1 MQHSMTVIWK
11 MENTYCHGKW
21 KKLLHMSPI
30 LTSHME
36 SDLESDEL
44 PSSYNGQIGH
54 KSPLPCVVI
63 NSYIEN

>member
-1 MQHSMTVIWK
+1 MQHSMTEIWK
-11 MENTYCHGKW
+11 TPIAMENGKKSYCII
-21 KKLLHMSPI
+21 MSPI

-36 SDLESDEL
+36 SDMESDEL

-54 KSPLPCVVI
+54 KSPLPCVII

>member
-1 MQHSMTVIWK
+1 MTEIWK
-11 MENTYCHGKW
+11 METPIAMENG

-36 SDLESDEL
+36 SDMESDEL

-54 KSPLPCVVI
+54 KSPLPCVII